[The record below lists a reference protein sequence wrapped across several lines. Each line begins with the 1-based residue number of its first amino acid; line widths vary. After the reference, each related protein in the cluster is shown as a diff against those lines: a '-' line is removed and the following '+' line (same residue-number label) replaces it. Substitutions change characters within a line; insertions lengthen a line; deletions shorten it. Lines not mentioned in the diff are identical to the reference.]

1 MRALETSTDQ
11 TPVLTVNAL
20 VEQYRTEKMPRRAST
35 RRGYEAWLRNH
46 ILPTWGARPLADLQ
60 ARPVEL
66 WLQGLKLA
74 PKSQMHIRG
83 ALSILWDYA
92 MWRGDVPT
100 QRNPM
105 ELVTIKGASKRV
117 RRPRSLNDQ
126 GAGR

>member
-1 MRALETSTDQ
+1 LYRA
-11 TPVLTVNAL
+11 
-20 VEQYRTEKMPRRAST
+20 EKMPKRAST

-66 WLQGLKLA
+66 WLQELKLA
-74 PKSQMHIRG
+74 PKSKLHIRG

-92 MWRGDVPT
+92 MWRGDIAT

-105 ELVTIKGASKRV
+105 ELVAIKGASKRK
-117 RRPRSLNDQ
+117 Q
-126 GAGR
+126 E